1 MSEKNIHHIIP
12 VSRNGR
18 KCDNNEIVMSLKW
31 HQKIHSVFGV
41 MTTHEKILYLLD
53 FYKQEKD
60 YEEFLKCLEYQVNE
74 QLFYLGNCFN
84 REIKGDGLKGE
95 AIIRN
100 LENPTLIFQDKPI
113 KEMIFQILNW
123 DIKVL
128 NENSLGELCDT
139 LN

>member
-12 VSRNGR
+12 VSRNWR

-31 HQKIHSVFGV
+31 HQKIHSVFWV

-74 QLFYLGNCFN
+74 QLFYLWNCFN
-84 REIKGDGLKGE
+84 REIKWDGLKWE

-128 NENSLGELCDT
+128 NENSLWELCDT